1 RSDEQRSNDPRGAEA
16 QPTFPRFF
24 TRHHRPP
31 CCERAESVAKNVL
44 ALMRERRCC
53 GAATNGRGMAYAI
66 SGQREEAGRC
76 AQRVEYGG
84 IRMPL
89 VLCLCPP
96 VGRLRRAAGC
106 GLDPAPRWHRGV
118 DRRCALH
125 LRATPRE
132 ATVLVSPAHLLVR
145 ALGCGQHALVDRY
158 RGDANA

>member
-1 RSDEQRSNDPRGAEA
+1 
-16 QPTFPRFF
+16 
-24 TRHHRPP
+24 
-31 CCERAESVAKNVL
+31 
-44 ALMRERRCC
+44 
-53 GAATNGRGMAYAI
+53 
-66 SGQREEAGRC
+66 
-76 AQRVEYGG
+76 
-84 IRMPL
+84 MPL

-106 GLDPAPRWHRGV
+106 GLDPAPRWDRGV

-158 RGDANA
+158 RGDANAVADLPAAYGLGVAGLGNRVDTRAHARLARCIRVWGSGRLRSHPTRLS